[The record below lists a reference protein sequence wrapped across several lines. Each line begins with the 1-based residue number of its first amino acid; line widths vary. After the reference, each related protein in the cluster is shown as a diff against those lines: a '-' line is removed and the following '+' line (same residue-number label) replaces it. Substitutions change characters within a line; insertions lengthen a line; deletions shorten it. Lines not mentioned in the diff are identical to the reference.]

1 MKVTIRRVLTNV
13 RRHARSLLPPNKDI
27 RKTGRKGFR
36 KHALVA
42 ALVLGFLRG
51 IVTERGME
59 RYLNEHR
66 MEARLCDLQAKP
78 SDTTI
83 GRVKRWLE
91 PGMVEQ
97 LLNIAIKETIKHLGK
112 RRVCIAV
119 DCSPLEAYREKD
131 CDASWGYSTTK
142 GWFFGYKIHAAIDA
156 VTGLPLAVIV
166 TSGNR
171 HGMNYLP
178 VLLQNVRKN
187 GIRFRVVIADS
198 GYDGEANYRAIKD
211 FKAIPVIKRNKRNTK
226 DGSTARED
234 SLRNNAKMGYE
245 SETWKMYYSM
255 RTSAERFFSLIK
267 DTLKL
272 EQHRMKGL
280 QSVTI
285 WTLLVM
291 LAVLMFVLTALS
303 LGLTEHMLK
312 VGTFVYR

>member
-1 MKVTIRRVLTNV
+1 MRRVLTNV
-13 RRHARSLLPPNKDI
+13 RRHARSLLPPSKDI
-27 RKTGRKGFR
+27 CKTGRKGFR

-91 PGMVEQ
+91 PGMLEQ
-97 LLNIAIKETIKHLGK
+97 LLNRAIKETIKHLGK

-119 DCSPLEAYREKD
+119 DCSPLEAYRKKD
-131 CDASWGYSTTK
+131 QDASWGYSKIK

-178 VLLQNVRKN
+178 VLLRKVRKN
-187 GIRFRVVIADS
+187 GIRFRVVIADC
-198 GYDGEANYRAIKD
+198 YDSEGNYRAIKK
-211 FKAIPVIKRNKRNTK
+211 FRAIPVIKRNKRNTK

-234 SLRNNAKMGYE
+234 SLRNKMKLKYG
-245 SETWKMYYSM
+245 SGAWKRYYAM
-255 RTSAERFFSLIK
+255 RASAERFFSLVK
-267 DTLKL
+267 ETLKL
-272 EQHRMKGL
+272 QQHRMKGL
-280 QSVTI
+280 QSTI
-285 WTLLVM
+285 WTLLVILAM
-291 LAVLMFVLTALS
+291 LVFALTALK
-303 LGLTEHMLK
+303 LGLPELVLK